1 MLLILIHYG
10 ETSWVF
16 LTVKIQ
22 YWMADWIL
30 HIECRGPASDRYICV
45 AHRKEIQFSV

>member
-10 ETSWVF
+10 KTNWLF

-22 YWMADWIL
+22 YMMVAWIL
-30 HIECRGPASDRYICV
+30 HVEFRGPVNDRYI
-45 AHRKEIQFSV
+45 